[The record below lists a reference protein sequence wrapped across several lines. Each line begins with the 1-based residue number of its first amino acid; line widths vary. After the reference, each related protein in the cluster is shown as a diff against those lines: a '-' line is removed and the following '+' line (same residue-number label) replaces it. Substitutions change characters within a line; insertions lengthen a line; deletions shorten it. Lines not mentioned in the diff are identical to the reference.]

1 MVSDVSD
8 IGDVGDVIVVGNTKG
23 GVGKT
28 ALAFN
33 LSFCLAEL
41 GARVLVVDL
50 DVQCG
55 QGAFL
60 SGPFPDADHDAA
72 AVLTGRCAIGDA
84 VHGVF
89 PNLDLLPAN
98 EYSIAY
104 LSRRLDHD
112 DVGARANRLFDDL
125 FRELR
130 RRWDVIIVDTAGHQ
144 SPLLGFALAAADGV
158 IVPVSPEA
166 GPVAELSTILNLV
179 DACRGRSERPRVV
192 GIVRTRVW
200 GNAIYRRVAEDQIRK
215 IAVDRGVTL
224 FRNKIPEDAKFGEAH
239 LMGLPVGAHHAR
251 ARSAVAYRFLAAE
264 LAELRGWTV
273 ADHDSTART

>member
-1 MVSDVSD
+1 MVS
-8 IGDVGDVIVVGNTKG
+8 DVIVVGNTKG

-28 ALAFN
+28 ALTFN

-41 GARVLVVDL
+41 GRRVLIVDL

-55 QGAFL
+55 QAAFL
-60 SGPFPDADHDAA
+60 TGPYPDADHDAA
-72 AVLTGRCAIGDA
+72 AVLMGRCTVDGA
-84 VHGVF
+84 VHSVY

-104 LSRRLDHD
+104 LSRRLERD
-112 DVGARANRLFDDL
+112 DVGARANELFDEL
-125 FRELR
+125 FTGLR
-130 RRWDVIIVDTAGHQ
+130 RRWDVILVDTAGHQ
-144 SPLLGFALAAADGV
+144 SPLLGYALGAADGV

-179 DACRGRSERPRVV
+179 DAQRGRSDRPRVL

-215 IAVDRGVTL
+215 IAADRGVKL

-239 LMGLPVGAHHAR
+239 LMGVPVGAHHAR
-251 ARSAVAYRFLAAE
+251 ARSAVAYRFLAQE
-264 LAELRGWTV
+264 LAELRGWTITD
-273 ADHDSTART
+273 ADTHTDADTRVIGPT